1 RRYTRSKRDW
11 SSDVCS
17 SDLKLVYS
25 EESFQATDVAFE
37 NIKLRLFYNDELI
50 EEGTSKN
57 VLGNPLNSI
66 VWLNEKLH
74 SQGEKL
80 EKGLFISS
88 GTLTSPITLAKGTYK
103 LEFDKLGTM
112 EIHCE

>member
-1 RRYTRSKRDW
+1 IDEIYYYEVIR
-11 SSDVCS
+11 
-17 SDLKLVYS
+17 KLVYS
-25 EESFQATDVAFE
+25 KKSYQETDIAFE
-37 NIKLRLFYNDELI
+37 HIKLRLFYNDELI
-50 EEGTSKN
+50 EEGASEN

-66 VWLNEKLH
+66 VWLNKKLH

-88 GTLTSPITLAKGTYK
+88 GTLTSPITLSKGTYK

-112 EIHCE
+112 EIYCK